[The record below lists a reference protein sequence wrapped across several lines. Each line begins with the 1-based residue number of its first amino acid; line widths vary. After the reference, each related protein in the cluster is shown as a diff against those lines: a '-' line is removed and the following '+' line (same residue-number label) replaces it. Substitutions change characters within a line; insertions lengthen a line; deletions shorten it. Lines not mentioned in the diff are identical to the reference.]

1 MAGNNYFDD
10 KIYELY
16 YDEVGRYPILS
27 PTEERTLLERYH
39 CCPHCEQKIPPRTD
53 ATNCPDCGEVAPDQ
67 LSGRDYTCLH
77 CGKVYVPVVNTKIC
91 PDCGSSRDLDARQ
104 ALISAN
110 LRFVI
115 RRAKKFTQ
123 DPESLRVLIS
133 AGNVGLMQAVD
144 RFDINTNH
152 RFLTY
157 AEWWIRKE
165 IMDELN
171 NSNLVHVPTHKQ
183 KTLRRIHKHG
193 KYVCIHCGERTDSI
207 YNTKY
212 MPACSDKEGHELE
225 VPLVKDSAVLY
236 GALSIDDMQLSSK
249 DDLETSIIDNG
260 MEDLLRTILCRMTLN
275 ERDKFIVLGYF
286 GVATGDRKSDPKK
299 LPQLAAITGITPE
312 RVRQIKERLLCRLKK
327 ELGKESIT
335 KTTEFC

>member
-1 MAGNNYFDD
+1 MGINDYFDD

-27 PTEERTLLERYH
+27 PEEERSLLERYH
-39 CCPHCEQKIPPRTD
+39 YCPHCERQIPPRTD
-53 ATNCPDCGEVAPDQ
+53 ATNCPECGAVSPDT
-67 LSGRDYTCLH
+67 LSGRDYTCIQ
-77 CGKVYVPVVNTKIC
+77 CGKVYVPVVNSTIC
-91 PDCGSSRDLDARQ
+91 PDCGSGRDLEARQ

-123 DPESLRVLIS
+123 DPEGLRVLIS

-193 KYVCIHCGERTDSI
+193 KYVCIHCGVRTDSI
-207 YNTKY
+207 YNTQHL
-212 MPACSDKEGHELE
+212 PACSSGSEHELE

-236 GALSIDDMQLSSK
+236 GALSIDDMQLSSS

-260 MEDLLRTILCRMTLN
+260 MEELLRNVLNRMTLN

-312 RVRQIKERLLCRLKK
+312 RVRQIKERLLGRLKK

-335 KTTEFC
+335 KTAEFC